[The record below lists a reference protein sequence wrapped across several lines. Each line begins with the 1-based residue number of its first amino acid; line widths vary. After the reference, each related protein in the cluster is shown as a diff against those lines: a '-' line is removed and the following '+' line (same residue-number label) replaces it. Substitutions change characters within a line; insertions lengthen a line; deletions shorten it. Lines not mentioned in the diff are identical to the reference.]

1 MWPPTAVVVSRWTRA
16 GDTFDAASEII
27 IFSNPFSAPETATAA
42 LVFDDDGLLF
52 AAFGDDSATATES
65 TAAQDSNTLAGAI
78 VRVDIASLDTLGIVI
93 PPDNPSPQDF
103 GWSGSQPTR
112 TWAIG
117 VRHPTGAFVSDT
129 GRLWLADQG
138 VAAISEVVSPPVTV
152 SSAGAT
158 TGASQPGR
166 ATSLLPTRDF
176 SQYSLC
182 AESRSWPGVRQ
193 FLRNGAAF
201 AGGLGALM
209 TTEHQSYMCFKGHA
223 CLADVGASALDHMCY
238 LYSEVDHTFRPWGFN
253 SELRLW

>member
-1 MWPPTAVVVSRWTRA
+1 MREQDKFKAGVAAVVLVDPANVVINNITA
-16 GDTFDAASEII
+16 GPAA
-27 IFSNPFSAPETATAA
+27 T
-42 LVFDDDGLLF
+42 DRRLL
-52 AAFGDDSATATES
+52 SATATRVIVDFS
-65 TAAQDSNTLAGAI
+65 IITPATVGVDKATPMARALADVSAINTA
-78 VRVDIASLDTLGIVI
+78 
-93 PPDNPSPQDF
+93 
-103 GWSGSQPTR
+103 
-112 TWAIG
+112 
-117 VRHPTGAFVSDT
+117 
-129 GRLWLADQG
+129 LADQG

-238 LYSEVDHTFRPWGFN
+238 LYSEVDHTFRPWDFN